1 MAEAAD
7 NGGGGSDG
15 SPWAFFGVLGAVGAA
30 QAAVGD
36 IVTEL
41 ESFTKF
47 QQRVDELIKDL
58 KGSPMDSKKLGQEPL
73 ARAQFG
79 GGADGFKEAAGLHT
93 SYQTVI
99 AELETLSQLLSD
111 SIEGMGIA
119 VLKSHK
125 GYANIDDDIKDR
137 MRAISAEATKHYGGP
152 YVPDHPKKDN
162 GDKESGSRSSGTT
175 ESVDGASGGGV

>member
-7 NGGGGSDG
+7 NSGGSGG
-15 SPWAFFGVLGAVGAA
+15 SPWASFGILGAVEAA

-58 KGSPMDSKKLGQEPL
+58 KGSPADSKKLGQEPL

-79 GGADGFKEAAGLHT
+79 GGANGFKEAAGLHT

-99 AELETLSQLLSD
+99 TELETLSQLLSD

-137 MRAISAEATKHYGGP
+137 MRAISVATEKHYGGP
-152 YVPDHPKKDN
+152 YVPHLPKKDK
-162 GDKESGSRSSGTT
+162 GDEGSAGHSGGTSD
-175 ESVDGASGGGV
+175 SVDGASGGGL

>member
-1 MAEAAD
+1 MAEETGD
-7 NGGGGSDG
+7 GGGGS
-15 SPWAFFGVLGAVGAA
+15 PWASFGILGAVAAA
-30 QAAVGD
+30 QAAVGEV
-36 IVTEL
+36 VTEL

-58 KGSPMDSKKLGQEPL
+58 KSSPADSKKLGQEPL
-73 ARAQFG
+73 GRAQFG

-99 AELETLSQLLSD
+99 TELETLSQLLSD

-137 MRAISAEATKHYGGP
+137 MRAISVETTKHFGGP
-152 YVPDHPKKDN
+152 YVPDLPKKDK
-162 GDKESGSRSSGTT
+162 GDKESGGHSGGTS
-175 ESVDGASGGGV
+175 ESVDGASGTGGL